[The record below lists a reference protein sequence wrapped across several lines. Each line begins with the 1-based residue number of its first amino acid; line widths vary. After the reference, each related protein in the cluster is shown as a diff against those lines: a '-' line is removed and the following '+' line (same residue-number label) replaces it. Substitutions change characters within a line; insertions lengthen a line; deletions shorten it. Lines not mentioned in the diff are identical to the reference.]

1 VSGYEC
7 WSTRTHSRPLSWAV
21 ALLAAVMVL
30 AGCGGPRNGGLFP
43 TEEIRLLVPYA
54 AGGPADLAARTY
66 GEFLERDLGQPV
78 IVENLPGGSG
88 ALATR
93 ELVQAEPDGHT
104 LAVITAGTTVLTPL
118 VNDVGYTAAD
128 VTPVGVLS
136 EVPSLLA
143 VAQDS
148 PYADIATFVADA
160 RARPGAIT
168 VGVPGASTPQGV
180 ELQRLRDE
188 HGVAVTAVPFNGNA
202 EMTTALLGR
211 NVDAVLINASQDV
224 IGNLEAGQFRA
235 LAVST
240 EQPLDWL
247 PGTPTLVSAG
257 FSGLTLSGS
266 TFGLAGPAGLPDQ
279 VVTRLEDA
287 LRRAHADPGVVAA
300 IGERYLGAG
309 FRGATEMRA
318 VLDRTWAG
326 YAPILGGPR

>member
-1 VSGYEC
+1 MRFVG
-7 WSTRTHSRPLSWAV
+7 
-21 ALLAAVMVL
+21 LLAGLALL
-30 AGCGGPRNGGLFP
+30 AGCGGGPAPAEDAPQFP

-54 AGGPADLAARTY
+54 AGGPTDLTARAY

-78 IVENLPGGSG
+78 VVENLPGGSG
-88 ALATR
+88 ALATQ

-104 LAVITAGTTVLTPL
+104 LALITAGTTVLTPL

-143 VAQDS
+143 VAADS
-148 PYADIATFVADA
+148 PHPDIAAFVADA

-180 ELQRLRDE
+180 ELQRLRAE
-188 HGVAVTAVPFNGNA
+188 HGVEVTAVPFNGNA

-224 IGNLEAGQFRA
+224 TANIDAGEFRP

-240 EQPLDWL
+240 EQRLGWL
-247 PGTPTLVSAG
+247 PDTPTLVEAG
-257 FSGLTLSGS
+257 FPGLTLSGS
-266 TFGLAGPAGLPDQ
+266 TFGLAGPAGLPAP

-287 LRRAHADPGVVAA
+287 LRRAHADPAVVAA
-300 IGERYLGAG
+300 VGERYLGTQ
-309 FRGATEMRA
+309 FRGAAEMRA
-318 VLDRTWAG
+318 VLDETQAV
-326 YAPILGGPR
+326 YEPILGGS